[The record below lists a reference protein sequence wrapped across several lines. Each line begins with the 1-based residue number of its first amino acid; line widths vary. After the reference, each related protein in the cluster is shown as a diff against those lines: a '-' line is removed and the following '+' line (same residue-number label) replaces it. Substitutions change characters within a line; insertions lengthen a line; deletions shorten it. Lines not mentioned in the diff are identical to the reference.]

1 MASHRPSPP
10 APLSKRER
18 DGHWYVPGKEPHERD
33 HVFEHETI
41 QKLQKL
47 ALTGKHE
54 ECWELLGL
62 GRGEDKRR
70 DIIELCQMNDT
81 KP

>member
-18 DGHWYVPGKEPHERD
+18 DGHWYVPGKEQHERD

-47 ALTGKHE
+47 ALNGKHE
-54 ECWELLGL
+54 EFWELLGL
-62 GRGEDKRR
+62 VRGEDKRR
-70 DIIELCQMNDT
+70 DIIDLCQMNDT